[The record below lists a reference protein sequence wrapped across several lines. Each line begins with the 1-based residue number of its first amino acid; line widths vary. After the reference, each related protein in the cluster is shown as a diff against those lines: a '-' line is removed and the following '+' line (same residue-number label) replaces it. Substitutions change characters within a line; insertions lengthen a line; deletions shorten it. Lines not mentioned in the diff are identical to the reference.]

1 MLLGLDI
8 STSITGFTI
17 LDHQGEII
25 RCDAWDMRNKNKFK
39 TIFDKASFI
48 KDDLLFFK
56 AQYPINSIYIEQPF
70 MFFNSGGSSA
80 KTMASL
86 QRFNGII
93 SWICYDIFG
102 MDLFTGAPNYITAS
116 QARKAC
122 GIKVKRGEKAK
133 KVVMKWLLDNED
145 GFSVEYTKK
154 GNPKP
159 KYYDIAD
166 SIVIAKAG
174 HYLSEEGKKYTCYN
188 KEISNENN

>member
-174 HYLSEEGKKYTCYN
+174 HYLSE
-188 KEISNENN
+188 

>member
-1 MLLGLDI
+1 
-8 STSITGFTI
+8 
-17 LDHQGEII
+17 
-25 RCDAWDMRNKNKFK
+25 
-39 TIFDKASFI
+39 
-48 KDDLLFFK
+48 
-56 AQYPINSIYIEQPF
+56 
-70 MFFNSGGSSA
+70 
-80 KTMASL
+80 MASL

-166 SIVIAKAG
+166 TIVIAKAG
-174 HYLSEEGKKYTCYN
+174 HYLSEEGKKHTCYN
-188 KEISNENN
+188 KEISNDNN

>member
-188 KEISNENN
+188 KEISNETN

>member
-39 TIFDKASFI
+39 KIFDKASFI

>member
-39 TIFDKASFI
+39 KIFDKASFI

-188 KEISNENN
+188 KEISNETN